1 MGFSFILIAERIL
14 IVYRNYFHMLL
25 IFRHDRYHLVLCRQT
40 VGGIGNNQ
48 NTVSK
53 FLKQLIKR
61 ICGTLTGRERCGIR
75 FELLRLRMSPFL
87 YLDPH
92 ADEGG
97 YMIRSLYFD
106 DYWNSAYEEKEAG
119 ILMRKKYRIRIY
131 NYSDRSIKLERKK
144 KHGSYIF
151 KESAPLTREE
161 VEKILAG
168 DYEFLL
174 KSQYPLCREFY
185 VECVSNMMRPRTI
198 VDYDREPWIMDEGT
212 VRVTFDRDVRAA
224 IGSFDIFDPTLPT
237 LPVLEPGKL
246 VMEVKFTEML
256 PQIVRDILPP
266 HAAEFTAVS
275 KYVLCYE
282 KTRYMN
288 GFEYWYETQ
297 EREIL

>member
-1 MGFSFILIAERIL
+1 MMKSKKELFRNEWKYLIS
-14 IVYRNYFHMLL
+14 
-25 IFRHDRYHLVLCRQT
+25 
-40 VGGIGNNQ
+40 VGE
-48 NTVSK
+48 K
-53 FLKQLIKR
+53 
-61 ICGTLTGRERCGIR
+61 
-75 FELLRLRMSPFL
+75 ELLRLRMSPFL
-87 YLDPH
+87 HLDSH

-106 DYWNSAYEEKEAG
+106 DYWNSAYKEKEAG

-174 KSQYPLCREFY
+174 KSQYLLCREFY

>member
-1 MGFSFILIAERIL
+1 MMKSKKELFRNEWKYLISE
-14 IVYRNYFHMLL
+14 
-25 IFRHDRYHLVLCRQT
+25 
-40 VGGIGNNQ
+40 GE
-48 NTVSK
+48 K
-53 FLKQLIKR
+53 
-61 ICGTLTGRERCGIR
+61 
-75 FELLRLRMSPFL
+75 ELLRLRMSPFL
-87 YLDPH
+87 HLDPH

-174 KSQYPLCREFY
+174 KSQNLLCREFY